1 VQGGYTFTLKQDFQ
15 LTPQFVYS
23 VQRSIPT
30 LQFGVNANQ
39 GKLSYGLWG
48 IKYTSGGVK
57 AQVYLQI
64 WDILSAVLVLYTVM
78 ILESQKAAAPFHLL
92 PKYL

>member
-1 VQGGYTFTLKQDFQ
+1 
-15 LTPQFVYS
+15 
-23 VQRSIPT
+23 

-57 AQVYLQI
+57 STGI
-64 WDILSAVLVLYTVM
+64 SANMGYTIRGFSFIYSYDFRVPEGRSA
-78 ILESQKAAAPFHLL
+78 IPSSSEISLRYAWKTKNVQ
-92 PKYL
+92 PKFSNAIN